1 MKLHNL
7 GILVG
12 LLALASPASAHFI
25 WLTIDP
31 NGAQAVIELADSP
44 GKDIAPILYQLQPR
58 MELTG
63 LNTLIDA
70 KNHERMTAT
79 ITSPKK
85 PIAIGALF
93 GVFEN
98 ALVHWSAKAVG
109 TRVQAGVPI
118 GMKGEILL
126 KQIRDGW
133 RASVTLNGKPMP
145 DVQVEIY
152 SDNGKPLFA
161 KTDRSGSI
169 SLPQLKGL
177 VQIGAM
183 ILEPISGTYSGKK
196 YAQKVEACSLS
207 FRS

>member
-12 LLALASPASAHFI
+12 LLALASPASAHFL
-25 WLTIDP
+25 WLTIIP
-31 NGAQAVIELADSP
+31 KGGQAVLELADSP

-63 LNTLIDA
+63 INALSDA

-79 ITSPKK
+79 ISSPKK
-85 PIAIGALF
+85 PIAIAALY

-109 TRVQAGVPI
+109 TSLQAGVPI
-118 GMKGEILL
+118 GLKGEILV
-126 KQIRDGW
+126 KKIHDGW
-133 RASVTLNGKPMP
+133 KATVTLSGKPMP
-145 DVQVEIY
+145 NVQVEIY
-152 SDNGKPLFA
+152 SDNGKPLFV
-161 KTDRSGSI
+161 KTDGSGSI
-169 SLPQLKGL
+169 LIPRLSGL

-183 ILEPISGTYSGKK
+183 ILEPISGTYSGKQ
-196 YAQKVEACSLS
+196 YSQKVEACSLS
-207 FRS
+207 IRS